1 MVGSRIRTFGAIR
14 PKRSGFIVGD
24 HLSRGMEDGTRK
36 QRMDSILWRHRDKII
51 MATKQA
57 QVSIDL
63 TLSKGHIEAM
73 VVKAM
78 AVATIPT
85 EDIII
90 IIRDLLMEA
99 LLRCIN
105 NRWA

>member
-1 MVGSRIRTFGAIR
+1 
-14 PKRSGFIVGD
+14 
-24 HLSRGMEDGTRK
+24 
-36 QRMDSILWRHRDKII
+36 

-57 QVSIDL
+57 QGSIDL

-105 NRWA
+105 IRWV